1 MTDTSLT
8 ADSLWAALAPARVQ
22 RLRPD
27 FRFDP
32 AFYLDTYRDL
42 AAAGLDPEDHYL
54 AHGKA
59 EGRLGNSYAKLRLSL
74 PDLDNRLSR
83 LVFDPRIRDAIAA
96 DQPDIHALL
105 FELILLGD
113 PTDQEVSHFS
123 ERYYLARYP
132 DLKTS
137 GMLPIQ
143 HYIQHGVKE
152 KRAILRDLRENQHPG
167 QQPFDPDRPTLL
179 IGVHEFSK
187 TGAPIV
193 GLDLAREAALTHNVV
208 VAALRG
214 GPLLEAFCAH
224 ATCVVVSENPDS
236 DIDFLSH
243 PVIARIDMAVLNS
256 VECFSFAPLLVRR
269 GIPWASY
276 IHEYTE
282 YTRPYFRCVFM
293 ALYSDLLVFSSE
305 QVRSSWSNLFKDI
318 EFVSNRDSLIIPQY
332 PFHTRSLDPS
342 EIKAGRKT
350 LGDLIGMD
358 LTGRRVVA
366 GAGHVHWRKG
376 TDLFILTAQIARA
389 SGDDTVFIWIGD
401 GQSHEDF
408 HFGVWLDKHMRAAN
422 ANQPG
427 GTLHFLP
434 AGPYYKDVLRAAD
447 VFYLPSRLDP
457 LPNVVFDAA
466 TSGCQIVLFAEG
478 SGFNDPVY
486 TSNPI
491 MHVVEYG
498 NVAAASDAIRAIP
511 LQQHAARQNT
521 PVQTAEPV
529 LPRILSALT
538 DRLQAQRKF
547 VVGGGAYDVPF
558 LFPNHPDAAFARA
571 AERDKMWSYDRPHI
585 WQSFD
590 TVKAEIEASDNW
602 VHKRLRVDRFATM
615 DGKAEHP
622 YNVHIHAHYI
632 DDLGGDLIYY
642 KALREADRIVVTT
655 DTARKVEQITQIGK
669 DSDVPLEVRLTPNT
683 GRDILPFMRLFSEG
697 HAGTD
702 PEEVWCHIHLKKSLQ
717 TSASG
722 DVWKR
727 FLLAI
732 LLGDNANISDAM
744 KRLFLP
750 KVGLVAPLDPYR
762 FGWLENRNLLS
773 RLSHRFPEAPPNHPI
788 LFPIGNM
795 FWTRAR
801 VVQRMNSVFG
811 PAYPWPNEPLPN
823 DGTEFHLIERL
834 WPTVAAMEDLDSLF
848 LEKADQP
855 RG

>member
-1 MTDTSLT
+1 MTDTSMT
-8 ADSLWAALAPARVQ
+8 ADSLWAALAPDRVQ

-32 AFYLDTYRDL
+32 AFYADTYKDL

-54 AHGKA
+54 AHGKT
-59 EGRLGNSYAKLRLSL
+59 EGRLGNTYARLRLSL
-74 PDLDNRLSR
+74 PDLDNRLTR
-83 LVFDPRIRDAIAA
+83 LVFDPRIHEAIAA
-96 DQPDIHALL
+96 GQPDIHALL

-113 PTDQEVSHFS
+113 PIDREVSHFS
-123 ERYYLARYP
+123 ERFYLARYP
-132 DLKTS
+132 DLKTA
-137 GMLPIQ
+137 GIAPIL
-143 HYIQHGVKE
+143 HYIQHGIQE
-152 KRAILRDLRENQHPG
+152 KRVILRDLRENQHTG

-214 GPLLEAFCAH
+214 GPLLDAFCAH
-224 ATCVVVSENPDS
+224 ATFVVVTETPNNEF
-236 DIDFLSH
+236 DFLSH
-243 PVIARIDMAVLNS
+243 PAIARIDMAVLNS
-256 VECFSFAPLLVRR
+256 VECFSFAALLVRR

-293 ALYSDLLVFSSE
+293 ALYSDLVVFSSE
-305 QVRSSWSNLFKDI
+305 PVRTSWSNLFKDI
-318 EFVSNRDSLIIPQY
+318 QFETKRDSVIVPQY
-332 PFHTRSLDPS
+332 PFHTRDLDFS
-342 EIKAGRKT
+342 EIQTGRKT
-350 LGDLIGMD
+350 LGDLLGMD
-358 LTGRRVVA
+358 LTGRRVVV

-389 SGDDTVFIWIGD
+389 KGDDTIFIWVGD

-466 TSGCQIVLFAEG
+466 TSGCQIVLFAQG
-478 SGFNDPVY
+478 SGFDDPAY
-486 TSNPI
+486 TSNPVI
-491 MHVVEYG
+491 HVVEYG

-511 LQQHAARQNT
+511 QKQPAKDRASSA
-521 PVQTAEPV
+521 PSADPV
-529 LPRILSALT
+529 LPRILNALT
-538 DRLQAQRKF
+538 DRLKAQREF
-547 VVGGGAYDVPF
+547 VVGGGAYDLPF
-558 LFPNHPDAAFARA
+558 MFPNYPEAAIGRS
-571 AERDKMWSYDRPHI
+571 AERDKMWTYNRPHI

-590 TVKAEIEASDNW
+590 HVKSEIAASDNW
-602 VHKRLRVDRFATM
+602 VHKRLRVDRFAIM

-622 YNVHIHAHYI
+622 YNVHIHAHYL
-632 DDLGGDLIYY
+632 DDLGGDLLFY
-642 KALREADRIVVTT
+642 KALREASRIIVTT
-655 DTARKVEQITQIGK
+655 DTPRKVEQITRIGM
-669 DSDVPLEVRLTPNT
+669 DSNIPIEVLLMPNT

-702 PEEVWCHIHLKKSLQ
+702 PEEIWSHIHLKKSIK

-732 LLGDNANISDAM
+732 LLGDNKSLSDAV
-744 KRLFLP
+744 KRISNP
-750 KVGLVAPLDPYR
+750 EIGLVAPLDPYR

-773 RLSHRFPEAPPNHPI
+773 RLSHLFPKSPPDHPL

-834 WPTVAAMEDLDSLF
+834 WPTVTAMEDLDSLF